1 MSPFADALRRARF
14 KKGIR
19 QQDLADLMG
28 CERSYVSALENDLK
42 LAPPGDFVERLSAR
56 LELTVEEAD
65 ELQQARIRSRRRYDI
80 PADVPPA
87 AFEFLHEL
95 FGRLDHLSE
104 QHLVALGATLKL
116 GQGRSPSATPPEGRL
131 RRRDRKRDKGEVT
144 G

>member
-14 KKGIR
+14 RKGLR

-42 LAPPGDFVERLSAR
+42 LAPPAEFVDRLSAG
-56 LELTVEEAD
+56 LELLAAETEA
-65 ELQQARIRSRRRYDI
+65 LQQARVRSRRRYDI

-95 FGRLDHLSE
+95 FTRLDRLSE
-104 QHLVALGATLKL
+104 QHLVALSATLQL
-116 GQGRSPSATPPEGRL
+116 GQAGMPETAPAEGRL
-131 RRRDRKRDKGEVT
+131 RRKDRGQDRTEAAP
-144 G
+144 